1 MNKTVGVI
9 GMGRFG
15 TTIAKLLSENV
26 NVLVFSRR
34 KSVCDQINNTHTH
47 LGVHLSERIRAT
59 DDIKEIADTCNLIFP
74 VVPSKSF
81 RGMMRNLGPHLR
93 PYHFLIHA
101 TKGFDTGDIKE
112 EDYEKV
118 TISRREVHTMSEVIE
133 QESIVARIGCLAGPN
148 LSKEILEGQPAATV
162 IASQYD
168 EVVKVGQEVLN
179 SRWFKVYGSRS
190 LRGTELAGA
199 LKNVIAI
206 GAGILGGLGMGQNI
220 WAMLISRGLVEMI
233 NLARE
238 LGIDSKGFLGVAGI
252 GDLVATASSTKSRN
266 YTLGTRLANGESIED
281 IRANMTELA
290 EGVRTIQV
298 MKKLCDYHG
307 INAPITQTLYKVVFH
322 GDNILDSLEYLINY
336 PYHIDVD
343 FV

>member
-26 NVLVFSRR
+26 DVLVFSRR
-34 KSVCDQINNTHTH
+34 KSICDQINTTH
-47 LGVHLSERIRAT
+47 LHLDVKLSERIRAT
-59 DDIKEIADTCNLIFP
+59 DNLKEIADQCNLIFP

-81 RGMMRNLGPHLR
+81 RSMMKNLAPHLK
-93 PYHFLIHA
+93 PHHFLIHA
-101 TKGFDTGDIKE
+101 TKGFDTGDIH
-112 EDYEKV
+112 EDQLEDV
-118 TISRREVHTMSEVIE
+118 IISRKNVHTMSEVIQ
-133 QESIVARIGCLAGPN
+133 QESIVARVGCLAGPN

-162 IASQYD
+162 IASPYD
-168 EVVKVGQEVLN
+168 EVVAAGQEALK

-190 LRGTELAGA
+190 LKGTELAGA

-220 WAMLISRGLVEMI
+220 WAMLISRGMVEMI
-233 NLARE
+233 NLAKA
-238 LGIDSKGFLGVAGI
+238 LDIDSKGFLGVAGI

-266 YTLGTRLANGESIED
+266 YSLGVRIAKGETIEQ

-298 MKKLCDYHG
+298 MKKLCDTHN
-307 INAPITQTLYKVVFH
+307 IPAPITQTLYKVVFN
-322 GDNILDSLEYLINY
+322 GEEIMDSLEYLINY
-336 PYHIDVD
+336 PYEIDVN